1 MKKVMI
7 CMALSISLASHAGV
21 TDNDTVVINK
31 PKSVTVITGDSIQKI
46 EVIGCEGNDNYHY
59 ENSIQLVDSNYVSQ
73 TSINPLR
80 WTWNLGNRGCNARS
94 RNEIVMKFGIGGNA
108 VLNAKEPLDFSTNS
122 SFELMWTIAQ
132 YNHYLDAGRHHR
144 LSTGFALD
152 WRNYRMTGSTRFD
165 KDAEG
170 HIIATDY
177 PEGARPKFSRIK
189 VLSIAFPIEYC
200 FQLDRHL
207 GIGFGPVL
215 NWNVYGSIKTKYKTD
230 GGTTKD
236 IDKRI
241 HQSPFTIDW
250 MLHVYNPIITFYVK
264 YSPMNVLQSDWGP
277 KFQSISFGIEI

>member
-1 MKKVMI
+1 MKKLMI
-7 CMALSISLASHAGV
+7 CMALGVSLASHAQV
-21 TDNDTVVINK
+21 TGNDTVVINK

-73 TSINPLR
+73 TRINPVR
-80 WTWNLGNRGCNARS
+80 WTWGVGNFSGNDRG
-94 RNEIVMKFGIGGNA
+94 RNDIVMKFGVGGNA

-177 PEGARPKFSRIK
+177 PEVPVPNSRASK
-189 VLSIAFPIEYC
+189 CLV
-200 FQLDRHL
+200 
-207 GIGFGPVL
+207 
-215 NWNVYGSIKTKYKTD
+215 
-230 GGTTKD
+230 
-236 IDKRI
+236 
-241 HQSPFTIDW
+241 SPF
-250 MLHVYNPIITFYVK
+250 P
-264 YSPMNVLQSDWGP
+264 
-277 KFQSISFGIEI
+277 